1 MHLVLLHGYLLQG
14 TGSNIYVANI
24 AKAWQNQGHGVSVV
38 CQDRKAGELPF
49 VQEFIGP
56 HDKLPDDPPK
66 PGTIRVVVPDISNL
80 LPVYVFDRYDG
91 FDVKIIP
98 EMTPEEIQTHI
109 EMTASTLRDVACQ
122 GADRILANHAIFG
135 PVIAKRALQNLE
147 VPFDVKIHGSAVE
160 YTLVPNPHL
169 MDYAFEGLKAAK
181 RVVVGTKYVRDRVLE
196 VFGNGQPTGKLANQ
210 LTIVPPGMDPALFKL
225 SQDPQESQQQFMD
238 KVRQRLQQNDKGR
251 HYQKMP
257 EFKSRPG
264 SDLHHSLVKLGET
277 YDQRVTDMDLPEK
290 WQPLEDDEP
299 VIMYFGKFLAAKG
312 VGEIL
317 VAIPKVLAIIPRAR
331 FIFVGFGS
339 YREHMEAMIQALGQ
353 GDLEAFTAFARAG
366 EFVEDIEFKK
376 WFRILEPQERKRI
389 VITGILDHETL
400 SELLP
405 LASLAVVP
413 SKGPEAFGMVAVEAM
428 ASGVLPLCTYHTGL
442 RDVVDE
448 VAAALPELADLIKL
462 ERHKFIDRLPE
473 KIRAA
478 LNFLYPHG
486 YRNQTMRRKVGKQ
499 LRRISI
505 EKFSWEGIS
514 KRLLQ

>member
-1 MHLVLLHGYLLQG
+1 
-14 TGSNIYVANI
+14 
-24 AKAWQNQGHGVSVV
+24 
-38 CQDRKAGELPF
+38 
-49 VQEFIGP
+49 
-56 HDKLPDDPPK
+56 
-66 PGTIRVVVPDISNL
+66 
-80 LPVYVFDRYDG
+80 
-91 FDVKIIP
+91 
-98 EMTPEEIQTHI
+98 
-109 EMTASTLRDVACQ
+109 
-122 GADRILANHAIFG
+122 
-135 PVIAKRALQNLE
+135 
-147 VPFDVKIHGSAVE
+147 
-160 YTLVPNPHL
+160 
-169 MDYAFEGLKAAK
+169 
-181 RVVVGTKYVRDRVLE
+181 
-196 VFGNGQPTGKLANQ
+196 
-210 LTIVPPGMDPALFKL
+210 
-225 SQDPQESQQQFMD
+225 
-238 KVRQRLQQNDKGR
+238 
-251 HYQKMP
+251 
-257 EFKSRPG
+257 
-264 SDLHHSLVKLGET
+264 
-277 YDQRVTDMDLPEK
+277 
-290 WQPLEDDEP
+290 
-299 VIMYFGKFLAAKG
+299 
-312 VGEIL
+312 
-317 VAIPKVLAIIPRAR
+317 
-331 FIFVGFGS
+331 
-339 YREHMEAMIQALGQ
+339 MEAMIQALGQ

-366 EFVEDIEFKK
+366 EFVEDIEFNK
-376 WFRILEPQERKRI
+376 WFRILGPQERKRI

>member
-56 HDKLPDDPPK
+56 HDILPDDPPK
-66 PGTIRVVVPDISNL
+66 PGMMRVIVPEINNL

-91 FDVKIIP
+91 FEVKIIP
-98 EMTPEEIQTHI
+98 EMTREEIQTHI

-135 PVIAKRALQNLE
+135 PVITKRALQNLD

-169 MDYAFEGLKAAK
+169 MDYAFEGLKAAQK
-181 RVVVGTKYVRDRVLE
+181 VVVGTKYVRDRVLE
-196 VFGNGQPTGKLANQ
+196 VFGNGQPTGKLTDQ

-225 SQDPQESQQQFMD
+225 SQDPQKSQQQFMD

-251 HYQKMP
+251 HYRKMP
-257 EFKSRPG
+257 EFKTRSGR
-264 SDLHHSLVKLGET
+264 DLHHTLVKLGET
-277 YDQRVTDMDLPEK
+277 YDQRAMDMDLPEK

-312 VGEIL
+312 VGELL
-317 VAIPKVLAIIPRAR
+317 VAIPKVLAMIPRAR

-353 GDLEAFTAFARAG
+353 GDLEAFKVFARAG
-366 EFVEDIEFKK
+366 EFVEDIEFNK
-376 WFRILEPQERKRI
+376 WFRILGPQERKRI

-413 SKGPEAFGMVAVEAM
+413 SKWPEAFGMVAVEAM
-428 ASGVLPLCTYHTGL
+428 ASGVLPLCNYHAGL

-448 VAAALPELADLIKL
+448 VATALPELADLIKL
-462 ERHKFIDRLPE
+462 DRDKFIDQLPE
-473 KIRAA
+473 KISQA
-478 LNFLYPHG
+478 LKFLYPHG
-486 YRNQTMRRKVGKQ
+486 YRNQMVRSKVGKQ
-499 LRRISI
+499 LRLISI
-505 EKFSWEGIS
+505 EKFSWDGIS